1 MRRNGHGKPPPR
13 GQRGKRLVEEE
24 SEVRARC
31 TFPQFSCMQLRAAHC
46 TAAPLQICARAE
58 LRPAHAAPRTDT
70 GGGVRGGAVRG
81 GVGRGGGERGRG
93 RGGGGGGGG
102 GERGGVGGGDGGGGV
117 GRRRR
122 RRRGAGADA
131 RGGRRRL
138 EPGVFEDGVPRDR
151 PRVLRP
157 PAVVL
162 LVPLALHDRVGR
174 ALPHVLPDHRLRR
187 RDVRSDLRDDPRGE
201 CHAAPQ
207 TRRPAAPRPLPT
219 RRRVSPA
226 HTSPRPRR

>member
-1 MRRNGHGKPPPR
+1 MHI
-13 GQRGKRLVEEE
+13 
-24 SEVRARC
+24 SAI
-31 TFPQFSCMQLRAAHC
+31 SCKQLRAAHC

-58 LRPAHAAPRTDT
+58 LRPAHAAPHTT
-70 GGGVRGGAVRG
+70 GGGVRGGAVGG

-93 RGGGGGGGG
+93 RGGGGGRGG

-201 CHAAPQ
+201 CHAAAHP
-207 TRRPAAPRPLPT
+207 
-219 RRRVSPA
+219 RRRAA
-226 HTSPRPRR
+226 HPRPRARRPRVSRTHLVSPSRR